1 MMALSTSTW
10 LVLYTVLVLAAYAV
24 VKRCVQ
30 CVVYVMPNQQCI
42 SQQCSTWPH
51 CMKVCSRAGFNCKRF
66 LRYGS
71 CRLIGALVSSLV
83 RSSRFKLTVTSV
95 GLLMIKGI
103 NLQLSKV
110 PPCFTL

>member
-1 MMALSTSTW
+1 MALLTFTW

-30 CVVYVMPNQQCI
+30 CVVYVMPNQQCDPR
-42 SQQCSTWPH
+42 QCGTWPH
-51 CMKVCSRAGFNCKRF
+51 CVNICSSAVLHCERLMRD
-66 LRYGS
+66 GS

-95 GLLMIKGI
+95 GLLMVKGI

>member
-1 MMALSTSTW
+1 MALSTFTW

-42 SQQCSTWPH
+42 SQQCGTWPH
-51 CMKVCSRAGFNCKRF
+51 CMKIRYSAVLHCERF
-66 LRYGS
+66 MRYGS

-83 RSSRFKLTVTSV
+83 RSRRFKLTVTSV
-95 GLLMIKGI
+95 GLLIIKGI

-110 PPCFTL
+110 PP